1 MTYQQRQIAEY
12 IDEHGSITPIEAF
25 QDLGITKLAT
35 RVSEM
40 KRAGIEFKQ
49 ERISSKNRFG
59 KPVSFMRYS
68 WKEKSEPEATDSPN
82 LITERN

>member
-1 MTYQQRQIAEY
+1 MTDQHKRIASY
-12 IDEHGSITPIEAF
+12 IDEFGSITPIEAF

-40 KRAGIEFKQ
+40 KREGFEFKQ
-49 ERISSKNRFG
+49 ERISSRNRFN

-68 WKEKSEPEATDSPN
+68 WRKKSEPEATDSPN